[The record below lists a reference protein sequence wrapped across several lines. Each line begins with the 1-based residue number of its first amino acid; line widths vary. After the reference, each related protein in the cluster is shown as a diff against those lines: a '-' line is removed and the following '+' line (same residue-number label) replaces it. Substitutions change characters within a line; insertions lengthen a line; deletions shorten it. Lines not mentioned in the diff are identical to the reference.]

1 MNKSNESL
9 DKKQRRK
16 RRNKQ
21 QVCMDIL
28 DGMARLVQK
37 EGFCQLNISK
47 LAKESQTDV
56 NAILRCFGS
65 FEGVLKAFIYQLEC
79 RYSFCQKGYV
89 DTNSQSIEAYN
100 DFLLQMLENLRLD
113 YPAQQALR
121 WEISDTSPLANE
133 SACNRESRDKQVI
146 DCWKDLFDN
155 CGFRIDIVTAIL
167 VGGIRYIVLNRKH
180 APMYGVDFAT
190 REGMAQL
197 KETLAQL
204 GDMLAKQKEEIKLKQ
219 KIATKMKEKGMPQEL
234 IDEYL
239 K

>member
-1 MNKSNESL
+1 MNNSKESL

-65 FEGVLKAFIYQLEC
+65 FEGVLKAFMYQLEC
-79 RYSFCQKGYV
+79 RYGFRQKGYV
-89 DTNSQSIEAYN
+89 DTNSQSVEAYN
-100 DFLLQMLENLRLD
+100 DFLLQMLEDLRLD

-133 SACNRESRDKQVI
+133 SASNRESRDKQVI

-180 APMYGVDFAT
+180 APMYGVGFAT
-190 REGMAQL
+190 HEGMAQL

-204 GDMLAKQKEEIKLKQ
+204 GDMLTKQKEDIKLK
-219 KIATKMKEKGMPQEL
+219 
-234 IDEYL
+234 
-239 K
+239 